1 VEYDTTPKPARA
13 GNGTGHDEDVLD
25 VVGLDAP
32 GFIVPPAHA
41 LEVVTPLEGHEVRAG
56 AQDDGRTLLDA
67 TDQISRHALGQP
79 VRSHEHVD
87 RKSTRLNSSHQI
99 ISYAVFCLKK

>member
-1 VEYDTTPKPARA
+1 MIRRPPRSTLFPYTTLFRS
-13 GNGTGHDEDVLD
+13 VLD

-79 VRSHEHVD
+79 VRSHEHVHAFGGLCQKH
-87 RKSTRLNSSHQI
+87 RRL
-99 ISYAVFCLKK
+99 AG